1 MERMNNHGP
10 NFQDDMTKKWSWG
23 FDEKVLKNDFRF
35 LRRRDWSILGKKLV
49 LTGKVIFG
57 AVGAANLSLFDF
69 CHAFQD
75 SFAEIIGFDWKSNFR
90 VNFG

>member
-35 LRRRDWSILGKKLV
+35 LRRRDWSILGKK
-49 LTGKVIFG
+49 
-57 AVGAANLSLFDF
+57 
-69 CHAFQD
+69 
-75 SFAEIIGFDWKSNFR
+75 IGFDWKSDFQRFWGAQIYHFSILVTLCRGGR
-90 VNFG
+90 VTLFKSIPDIGYETN